1 MLDHMMVLFLVFEG
15 TFILLS
21 ILAISI
27 YIPTN
32 SVRRFLFVQQSVF

>member
-1 MLDHMMVLFLVFEG
+1 MLDHMIVLFLVFEG
-15 TFILLS
+15 TFILFS

-32 SVRRFLFVQQSVF
+32 SVRRVLFVQQSVF